1 MRYFALVIV
10 VVYLNVPKIEGQT
23 RSELEKRREKT
34 LQDIEYVDNLL
45 KETTLEKSEGLNRLN
60 IVNRRLRLREDVIS
74 GIKGEIELL
83 ETRQELNNLVVDLM
97 LEDLE
102 ILIKEYEKAIIHAQI
117 VSKGQ
122 PELAYIFTAKDLN
135 QGYKRMKYLQQ
146 VAKYRRREA
155 ELIYEI
161 KNEIDRK
168 RVQLEEDLNEINKL
182 EDREEQ
188 QKQSL
193 QNEQQ
198 KRRRLINNLGR
209 KERELRKEL
218 NKKQKIAKA
227 IEKEIERVIE
237 AERRKRI
244 ITELTPE
251 EKIIGDDFSKNRK
264 KLPWPVARGIITSR
278 FGVHN
283 HPIFKGTKVDNIG
296 IEITSGQKES
306 ARVVFKGNVVSV
318 FGITGGNMAVI
329 VRHGRYLTVYQNI
342 VNVIVKPGD
351 ELVTK
356 QKIGDIFYDKEA
368 GSKCIIKF
376 MVFEE
381 KKKLD
386 PELWIVKR
394 R

>member
-1 MRYFALVIV
+1 MRYVTV
-10 VVYLNVPKIEGQT
+10 VLIIIYINVTGVEGQT
-23 RSELEKRREKT
+23 RTELEKQREET
-34 LQDIEYVDNLL
+34 LLDIEYVDNLL
-45 KETTLEKSEGLNRLN
+45 KETTQERAEGLNRLN
-60 IVNRRLRLREDVIS
+60 IVNNRLRLREDVIY
-74 GIKGEIELL
+74 GIKGEIALL
-83 ETRQELNNLVVDLM
+83 KTRQELNTLAIELMMADL
-97 LEDLE
+97 D
-102 ILIKEYEKAIIHAQI
+102 ILIIEYEKAILHAQI

-161 KNEIDRK
+161 KGEIDRK
-168 RVQLEEDLNEINKL
+168 RIQLEEDLYDISTLKG
-182 EDREEQ
+182 REEQ

-198 KRRRLINNLGR
+198 KRRRLINKLNK
-209 KERELRKEL
+209 KERELRREL
-218 NKKQKIAKA
+218 RRKQKIADE
-227 IEKEIERVIE
+227 IEKEIDRVIE
-237 AERRKRI
+237 EERRRRDI
-244 ITELTPE
+244 SEITPE
-251 EKIIGDDFSKNRK
+251 EKLVGDDFSKNRNN
-264 KLPWPVARGIITSR
+264 LPWPVSRGIITSH
-278 FGVHN
+278 FGVHD
-283 HPIFKGTKVDNIG
+283 HPVFKGTKVDNIG

-306 ARVVFKGNVVSV
+306 ARTVFKGTVVSV

-329 VRHGRYLTVYQNI
+329 IRHGRYLTVYQNI
-342 VNVIVKPGD
+342 VNVLVRPG
-351 ELVTK
+351 EEVLTK
-356 QKIGDIFYDKEA
+356 QKIGDVFYDKNA

-386 PELWIVKR
+386 PELWIAKR

>member
-1 MRYFALVIV
+1 MRCIALIIV
-10 VVYLNVPKIEGQT
+10 VICLNVPGITGQT
-23 RSELEKRREKT
+23 RGELEKRREKT

-45 KETTLEKSEGLNRLN
+45 KETTQERSKGLNRLN
-60 IVNRRLRLREDVIS
+60 IINKRLRLREDVIS

-83 ETRQELNNLVVDLM
+83 ETRQELNTLAVDLM
-97 LEDLE
+97 SADLE
-102 ILIKEYEKAIIHAQI
+102 ILINEYEKAILHAQI

-161 KNEIDRK
+161 KSEIDRK
-168 RVQLEEDLNEINKL
+168 RIQLEEDLKEISNL
-182 EDREEQ
+182 EKREEK

-198 KRRRLINNLGR
+198 KRRRLINSLGR
-209 KERELRKEL
+209 KQRELRKEL
-218 NKKQKIAKA
+218 QKKQKIANA
-227 IEKEIERVIE
+227 IEKEIERIIE
-237 AERRKRI
+237 EESRRRK
-244 ITELTPE
+244 TTDLTPE
-251 EKIIGDDFSKNRK
+251 EKIVGDDFSKNKRN
-264 KLPWPVARGIITSR
+264 LPWPVARGIITSH

-306 ARVVFKGNVVSV
+306 ARVVFNGTVVSV
-318 FGITGGNMAVI
+318 FGITGGNMAII

-342 VNVIVKPGD
+342 VNVIIKPGD
-351 ELVTK
+351 EVITK
-356 QKIGDIFYDKEA
+356 QKIGDIFYDKEN